1 MHCSWNL
8 PSSTA
13 ELSHVH
19 FVKGIY
25 KTGFPFIAMK
35 GSQSVAKDV
44 NMALILS
51 AL

>member
-8 PSSTA
+8 PSSPV

-25 KTGFPFIAMK
+25 KTDFSFIAKK
-35 GSQSVAKDV
+35 GSQSAAKDV
-44 NMALILS
+44 NMTLMFS